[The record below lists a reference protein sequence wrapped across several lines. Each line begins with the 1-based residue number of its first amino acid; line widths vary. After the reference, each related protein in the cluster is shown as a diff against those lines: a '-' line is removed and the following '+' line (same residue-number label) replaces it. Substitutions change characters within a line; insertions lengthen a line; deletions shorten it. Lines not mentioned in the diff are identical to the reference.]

1 MISLGAG
8 ARETFIHLIMKIK
21 VLALE
26 IKGVEMR
33 VGEGGEDEI
42 LQPCRLV
49 TLEQVEDGLLLV
61 ESDESGAVLVAVD

>member
-1 MISLGAG
+1 MIYLGAG
-8 ARETFIHLIMKIK
+8 ARETFISLVIEKK

-33 VGEGGEDEI
+33 VGEGGEDEV
-42 LQPCRLV
+42 LQPCCLV
-49 TLEQVEDGLLLV
+49 TLEQVDDRLLLV